1 MSALSATKLPPHRLE
16 LEITE
21 SIVLNDDCH
30 VAEVLHRFR
39 RRGIRISLDD
49 FGTGYSS
56 LSYLRAFPFDKI
68 KINRSFVQ
76 EIEAGRNATV
86 ILKALI
92 ELSAGR

>member
-30 VAEVLHRFR
+30 VAEVLHR
-39 RRGIRISLDD
+39 IRISLDD